1 MVDRIQEL
9 RPNSFPCIENRGRV
23 APSGPDSFEQVL
35 RSGLKLSRHVS
46 ERIGRREL
54 DLGGDKM
61 QLIENAVDK
70 AAAKGA
76 RESLVLLDNLA
87 LVVSVKNRTVIT
99 AMDKSNLKE
108 GVFTQIDSAVII

>member
-1 MVDRIQEL
+1 
-9 RPNSFPCIENRGRV
+9 
-23 APSGPDSFEQVL
+23 VL